1 MVVETKKLKSL
12 EINIEKGVFKL
23 NGEDMKGVSRLDI
36 DYDNGNW
43 TLFVT
48 KDIVYSQTASDNTT

>member
-1 MVVETKKLKSL
+1 METKKLKSL